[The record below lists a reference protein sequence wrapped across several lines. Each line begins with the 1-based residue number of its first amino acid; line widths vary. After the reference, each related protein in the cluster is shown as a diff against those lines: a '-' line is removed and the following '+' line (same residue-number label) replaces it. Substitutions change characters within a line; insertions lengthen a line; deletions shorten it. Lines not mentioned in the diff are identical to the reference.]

1 MGRVLS
7 LLDGKKYDAVLP
19 DDFVYSA
26 KANRRRKY
34 GHSIRRMYIMPTTQ
48 PGTLPG
54 VEYYTTWQDA
64 SSLVRMILFRIL
76 CFNRM
81 HSVPLKKRQNSFSK
95 SSINCLELRWFSDP
109 TS

>member
-54 VEYYTTWQDA
+54 VEYHTT
-64 SSLVRMILFRIL
+64 R
-76 CFNRM
+76 
-81 HSVPLKKRQNSFSK
+81 
-95 SSINCLELRWFSDP
+95 
-109 TS
+109 